1 MFQKCPLCNG
11 TGIHTH
17 ILNTG
22 NPTIKC
28 DVCKGQKII
37 SQLTGKP
44 PVEEPYN
51 IIRYK
56 MSGNPFETMNYP
68 GPGLSVLNFIKN
80 HFPEDNKQEKEQ

>member
-22 NPTIKC
+22 NPTIQC

-37 SQLTGKP
+37 SQITGKP
-44 PVEEPYN
+44 PANDISIKSGFLKSVGTSPYDYAKVNDVANLPNSVPFTKYIKEE
-51 IIRYK
+51 
-56 MSGNPFETMNYP
+56 E
-68 GPGLSVLNFIKN
+68 
-80 HFPEDNKQEKEQ
+80 E